1 MADDAGSERELD
13 AILVQSAA
21 DGGGPPSVMVRK
33 ASTDVGADDDIDRQQ
48 QQTPA
53 PMASFEALTDAEN
66 SDEER
71 TSNEVEDDN
80 TEALRE
86 LATTLDI
93 PTGGGTGR
101 QQHAA
106 GGTKSKKS
114 SNPGSDGSSLP
125 ESTSSDPLPPPPS
138 PTTVGNEEDR
148 YQLNEEDENET
159 ASDPFATD
167 DVIADIAAG
176 KVPEKNRSSHVTV
189 PTLVFDAAPDDNL
202 EDDEQ
207 YTVEQSSTVPVDPT
221 IWAGWIQD
229 SNEGWTIY
237 NYNALSWQPYHPSG
251 CIDCVHFYVVK
262 HTWTGVRLTHS
273 LP

>member
-13 AILVQSAA
+13 AILVQART
-21 DGGGPPSVMVRK
+21 DGEGPPSLMVRT
-33 ASTDVGADDDIDRQQ
+33 ASTDVGADDDTDRLQ

-80 TEALRE
+80 AEALRE

-93 PTGGGTGR
+93 PTGGGSGR

-114 SNPGSDGSSLP
+114 NPGNDGSSLP
-125 ESTSSDPLPPPPS
+125 VSTSSDPLPPPPS

-148 YQLNEEDENET
+148 YHLNEEDENET
-159 ASDPFATD
+159 PGDPFATD
-167 DVIADIAAG
+167 DVIAGIAAG
-176 KVPEKNRSSHVTV
+176 RIPETSTSNRVTV
-189 PTLVFDAAPDDNL
+189 PTLVFDAAPDENN

-207 YTVEQSSTVPVDPT
+207 YTVEQPSTVQVDQT

-229 SNEGWTIY
+229 NNEGIKHIIS
-237 NYNALSWQPYHPSG
+237 NYNLALNDK
-251 CIDCVHFYVVK
+251 CCVILV
-262 HTWTGVRLTHS
+262 L
-273 LP
+273 